1 MCKLYIN
8 NYTQLTN
15 LFSTCVQHM
24 DIFLRRGETN
34 QPHGLSGKLHSFR
47 LSPAE
52 QVQAAKSQSNQ
63 LAQTISDYQ
72 DCDTVQA
79 SLCSSLCKHYF
90 NAHHCASII
99 MLSTFQ
105 IAYSKQCKRHHA
117 HHCVGTII
125 PITVQASTCSALHTL
140 LKVMMCMADSQF
152 ATTPIGHTN
161 DYSHD
166 GKIVITTVTCASH
179 TQVHITPMSSCH
191 MASQWCWYMWPRQQI
206 HINHL
211 EIIHYY
217 FQGITMPRQSSRAL
231 RQRYTEL

>member
-1 MCKLYIN
+1 MCKFYIN

-15 LFSTCVQHM
+15 MFSTCVQHM

-52 QVQAAKSQSNQ
+52 QVQAAKSQSSQ

-117 HHCVGTII
+117 HQCVGTII
-125 PITVQASTCSALHTL
+125 PIIVQASTCSALHTL

-191 MASQWCWYMWPRQQI
+191 MASQWCWYM
-206 HINHL
+206 
-211 EIIHYY
+211 
-217 FQGITMPRQSSRAL
+217 
-231 RQRYTEL
+231 